1 MCDSSEIGAILFW
14 AALAIV
20 IIIYAAADAFKR

>member
-1 MCDSSEIGAILFW
+1 MCDSSEVGAILFW
-14 AALAIV
+14 VVIAAV